1 MLTSSAAVVSI
12 GVQTD
17 VIETSETSRT
27 PLTCCRC
34 SSNRSSQEFS
44 SQGGIN
50 FLHQREDSGVDETG
64 EHPSDVELHNG
75 CDSNEPLD
83 KRKAAEEYGSAF
95 ASGNG
100 VMLDKLL
107 LDTSLAALDKRSGRV
122 LARGG
127 HSQAAYGEEDNSELY
142 SLSNGYYSGNVSQA
156 SLENVKQ
163 GVAENENV
171 PSFDDGNDA
180 TRTDEID
187 GNEGSVVDDLQDFNG
202 FNDNDQLYFD
212 SELEYE
218 YEVGLKLFFFKVH
231 ITSVGTLNVC
241 YLWILL
247 RKIVIYLV
255 GRKCRLHVFFRC

>member
-17 VIETSETSRT
+17 VIETSEMSRT

-34 SSNRSSQEFS
+34 SNSSNRSSQEFS

-100 VMLDKLL
+100 VILNKLL
-107 LDTSLAALDKRSGRV
+107 LNTSLAALDKRGSRG
-122 LARGG
+122 LARGED

-171 PSFDDGNDA
+171 PSFDDRNDA
-180 TRTDEID
+180 TRTDEMD
-187 GNEGSVVDDLQDFNG
+187 GNEGSAVDDLQDYNG

-218 YEVGLKLFFFKVH
+218 YEVGLRLFFFKRLQYL
-231 ITSVGTLNVC
+231 LNTFVQ
-241 YLWILL
+241 
-247 RKIVIYLV
+247 
-255 GRKCRLHVFFRC
+255 HFFTH